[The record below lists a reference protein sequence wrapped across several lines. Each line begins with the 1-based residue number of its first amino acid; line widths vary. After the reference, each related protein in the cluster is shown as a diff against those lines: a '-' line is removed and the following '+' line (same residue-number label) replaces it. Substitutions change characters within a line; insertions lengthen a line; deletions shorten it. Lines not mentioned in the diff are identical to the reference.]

1 MKLGWVDFSPED
13 RKRAIEA
20 LDSLRERGAVDEL
33 GIGAVRDAFA
43 EFFFPGTSTL
53 QTKPKYFVLVPR
65 AIRAALESVARKPG
79 DRSVFDELRRQ
90 EHAVAT
96 QLWKSAGSRM
106 GGGVIGGTRL
116 DRDWRDWIAGVPSSV
131 YWSGLRTFGIV
142 DESGSES
149 LRAFLEEKASAAVR
163 GDGNRHRDRMDEDDE
178 GVFDAEETRRKNW
191 RSGFNIDGAVLGD
204 VTKANWFD
212 GLSMELTPVEAD
224 WLRERILE
232 APNSRDSLLAF
243 CIRERIRITKPDNR
257 WSGWISPFEAFCK
270 SVRPRIAESRTRALL
285 DHACAFARLV
295 FVGRVLYNRILGKD
309 AAFEI
314 WNEIEHDIP
323 SRVDIEL
330 PSVFATKE
338 LRLARHAST
347 CRFLMN
353 LQAAF
358 RSRNWKAAE
367 KCLEE
372 RESEKEKRTGAPAKL
387 LNPDKRTQDRDWI
400 GGLWLDYRLSSAR
413 EITEGIRK
421 ALRNGKGRHRA

>member
-33 GIGAVRDAFA
+33 GIGAVRDAFSD
-43 EFFFPGTSTL
+43 FFFPGTSTQ

-96 QLWKSAGSRM
+96 ELWKSVGSRM

-116 DRDWRDWIAGVPSSV
+116 RRDWRDWIAGVPSSV

-178 GVFDAEETRRKNW
+178 GVADAEETRRKNW
-191 RSGFNIDGAVLGD
+191 RSGFNIAGAVLGD
-204 VTKANWFD
+204 VTKMKWFD
-212 GLSMELTPVEAD
+212 GLSMELTPVEAG

-232 APNSRDSLLAF
+232 APKSRDSLLAF

-257 WSGWISPFEAFCK
+257 WSGWTSPFEAFCK
-270 SVRPRIAESRTRALL
+270 SVRPRIADSETRTLL

-295 FVGRVLYNRILGKD
+295 FAARILYNAMLGKTN
-309 AAFEI
+309 AERSWEEI
-314 WNEIEHDIP
+314 RLDIS
-323 SRVDIEL
+323 SRIDTDLEAIFSHPL
-330 PSVFATKE
+330 
-338 LRLARHAST
+338 LGLARQNDTNEFLT
-347 CRFLMN
+347 C
-353 LQAAF
+353 LQSAF
-358 RSRNWKAAE
+358 RAGNRKLAE
-367 KCLEE
+367 GLVKE
-372 RESEKEKRTGAPAKL
+372 REIDIKKDRAKL
-387 LNPDKRTQDRDWI
+387 LHPGKVEDRDWI